1 MGSVNRNILEEVI
14 KQTRGISDG
23 EIQRIRTYGL
33 GNGFLVTDTRDGFRQ
48 DGALWFGTC
57 ETCGETVTNSWRDG
71 VWTHTTYTSK
81 TYYSTGHIAT
91 STSKQTDYCP
101 VERGESVECEV
112 KHLPP
117 L

>member
-1 MGSVNRNILEEVI
+1 MGSIEKSILTTVI
-14 KQTRGISDG
+14 KSTRRLTDS
-23 EIQRIRTYGL
+23 EVQHIRTAGL
-33 GNGFLVTDTRDGFRQ
+33 GNGFSVTDTRDGFRQ

-71 VWTHTTYTSK
+71 VWTHTTYTSQ

-101 VERGESVECEV
+101 VERGETVECV
-112 KHLPP
+112 VTHLPP